1 MDGRQT
7 AEEVRRFLKARVPV
21 IVMRT
26 VEPTRALAI
35 VNEMANDFRQMP
47 FFSYTRTEGL
57 REVLSDSAVT
67 DDYSLVAALDQ
78 AQQTFRS
85 RANVNFVFSDLEDLE
100 NDSPTSRHFAQLIH
114 LAERNSCA
122 IILIGDRPVWSGLSR
137 LGMTTTLDVPT
148 VEELYEVV
156 SSTIEPYRLS
166 IPIEWQDLEIHRAA
180 EILSGVTE
188 GEAINVISTLLA
200 KEEVRNDDLAELS
213 QFKDRIFGALAG
225 LERVRLQED
234 YKVGGLENLKEWLT
248 SKQRLMTGDLTG
260 WGVRP
265 PKGVLLCGVPGCGKS
280 LSAKAIAQEW
290 ELPLYRL
297 DMAAIMGMYVGESE
311 SRLREALATAD
322 RAAPCVLWIDEIEK
336 GLASGAGD
344 NSVTRRLIGQ
354 FLFWMQESTSK
365 VFLVATSNDVSTLP
379 PELLRKGRFDAV
391 FFVDLPTEEEREEI
405 LRLCFRRYTQCELTL
420 DLLRDLVMLTDGFAG
435 SDIDAVVNEVAE
447 IMYTRQSRVLPDD
460 LTITQHFRA
469 VVPFSRSNPEEVAA
483 IAGAIRPELRALV
496 LLLADAGLR
505 INEALALRRGDVTLG
520 RGTAFVDVA
529 HSLVHQGKSLVPG
542 PTKTRRIRRVQITP
556 ATADVL
562 ADHLSAFAEPGPDG
576 IVFPGFSDSSQY
588 LRASSASR
596 ALREAMA
603 SAGVVIPAGRYGGWH
618 AFRHYSATRFGQAGA
633 STAAIMRRYGWSRP
647 EQAMHYQRADA
658 DYERD
663 VLDRMARLA
672 GPEAETWSGRALE
685 AADAGVVDL
694 SSRRRRKA

>member
-21 IVMRT
+21 IVIRT

-35 VNEMANDFRQMP
+35 INEMANDFRQMP

-100 NDSPTSRHFAQLIH
+100 NDSPTSRHFSQLIH

-483 IAGAIRPELRALV
+483 IRQWGHTRAV
-496 LLLADAGLR
+496 
-505 INEALALRRGDVTLG
+505 
-520 RGTAFVDVA
+520 
-529 HSLVHQGKSLVPG
+529 
-542 PTKTRRIRRVQITP
+542 
-556 ATADVL
+556 
-562 ADHLSAFAEPGPDG
+562 
-576 IVFPGFSDSSQY
+576 
-588 LRASSASR
+588 
-596 ALREAMA
+596 
-603 SAGVVIPAGRYGGWH
+603 PAGRVERTETGVG
-618 AFRHYSATRFGQAGA
+618 SA
-633 STAAIMRRYGWSRP
+633 P
-647 EQAMHYQRADA
+647 
-658 DYERD
+658 
-663 VLDRMARLA
+663 
-672 GPEAETWSGRALE
+672 
-685 AADAGVVDL
+685 
-694 SSRRRRKA
+694 SRRVFMGGGV